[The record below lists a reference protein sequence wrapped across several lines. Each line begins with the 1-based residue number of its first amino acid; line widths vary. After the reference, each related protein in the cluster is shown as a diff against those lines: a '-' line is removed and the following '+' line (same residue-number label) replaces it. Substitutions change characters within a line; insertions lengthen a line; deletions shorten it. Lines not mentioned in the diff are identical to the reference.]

1 MTVLFS
7 LNAFADNPDH
17 YPKLNDLIDTVAN
30 KDYDRITRE
39 TIETLNKAKREEDV
53 NSFKKML

>member
-17 YPKLNDLIDTVAN
+17 YPKLNDLIDTVGKKGKLLGN
-30 KDYDRITRE
+30 KLPSILFWGSR
-39 TIETLNKAKREEDV
+39 
-53 NSFKKML
+53 FK